1 MTEPLLEADSITV
14 GYNGIAALRDFSLTV
29 RPGEVVALLGPNGAG
44 KTTSLL
50 AMVGLLELM
59 QGSVTALGSPVR
71 PRHTDALV
79 RAGMLLVPDDRGV
92 FADLTVREH
101 FRMARPKASPEREKF
116 VLQRFPALGA
126 LLQRKAGLLS
136 GGEQQMLAIGKAL
149 LAEPKLLL
157 IDEMSLGLA
166 PKIVQEMLPGL
177 RALAKDSDVGVVLV
191 EQHVSLALSVA
202 DRALVLGHGRTVL
215 EDDAAVLLRH
225 QDRVQQAYFG
235 VAEFA
240 DEDGEELQ
248 APAG

>member
-1 MTEPLLEADSITV
+1 MTEPLLQAESITV
-14 GYNGIAALRDFSLTV
+14 GYNGVAALRDFSLTV

-50 AMVGLLELM
+50 AMVGLLDLM
-59 QGSVTALGSPVR
+59 AGSVTALGSPVR

-101 FRMARPKASPEREKF
+101 FRMARAKASPEREKF
-116 VLQRFPALGA
+116 VLKRFPALEP
-126 LLQRKAGLLS
+126 LMQRKAGLLS

-177 RALAKDSDVGVVLV
+177 RTLAKEGDVGVVLV

-202 DRALVLGHGRTVL
+202 DRALVLNHGRIVL
-215 EDDAAVLLRH
+215 EDDAQVLSRQ

-235 VAEFA
+235 TEEFA
-240 DEDGEELQ
+240 DEDGEALQ
-248 APAG
+248 TPTG